1 MTSGDHVPTSSHELD
16 DAPVRYQ
23 VESANKSSAHLRI
36 SVVGIGASA
45 GNLDALE
52 RFFERMPPDS
62 GCAFIVVQHPA
73 QQYPTHMD
81 GILQRK
87 TMMPVEIA
95 AQGIG
100 LEANTVY
107 VGRPGQVVEIEGDT
121 IVLHDSDRSA
131 VPISTISA
139 LFRSLA
145 RSQGQSAIVVILSG
159 TGSDGTDGLRE
170 VRRARGTIIVQ
181 DSVTA
186 GLDGMPKSVVVAG
199 VFDFILAPDQMP
211 DAIRMIVNNRMQPDA
226 SDLMGPLEKHK
237 VQEIL
242 DLLED
247 TYQVDFARYKQSTII
262 RRIQRRLEL
271 GQTLSLADYHEQLST
286 SPDELDLLYRNL
298 LIGVTQFFRDPR
310 HFETLETAVLPELI
324 EKAAKKKREIRVW
337 ITACASGE
345 EAYSIAMLLDEQI
358 SNLASP
364 PTVRL
369 FATDIHPGA
378 LETASRGLYKCEAIS
393 DLPPERLQRYFV
405 RDGEDYQIVPWLRQS
420 ILFSQHNILRD
431 PPFTQV
437 DLVTC
442 RNLLIYFDRPTQ
454 DNAIAR
460 MHFSLRPG
468 GVMFLGNGERVGRY
482 EDEFDPIA
490 SDARLYRKKRDVRL
504 IRIDG
509 TKLPRMTV
517 EHRKPSN
524 ARKAPSAAMCKAYD
538 ALLQRLCYNGFLIT
552 ESGKIEHTF
561 GEAGRLLQMSG
572 VAQLNFFE
580 LIPTDL
586 RAAAQ
591 TTLARAKSAGA
602 PQISG
607 TVGVR
612 FPGEDPKRLKV
623 RVEPM
628 PECSPG
634 MRLFLVRLTES
645 VSDTE
650 LAEVSDPSLSESDS
664 RENAWL
670 GGELE
675 VAQHSLERLVQELGA
690 RNEELRASNEELT
703 ASNEELQSTNEE
715 LQSVNEELHTI
726 NNEHER
732 TITELKTLTHD
743 METTLSG
750 IDVGILFVDTE
761 ATIRS
766 LTIKAKEFFGL
777 SDNDINRPINEI
789 GSRFGI
795 KDLQAIIGQV
805 EKEESSIEQLTRN
818 RAGDLFLMR
827 VLPEL
832 EPFGKITGS
841 LLIFMD
847 VEQLWHKLKACESG
861 PTRPN

>member
-1 MTSGDHVPTSSHELD
+1 MPTSPRELD

-23 VESANKSSAHLRI
+23 VESVNKSSTHLRM

-45 GNLDALE
+45 GSVDALE

-62 GCAFIVVQHPA
+62 GCAFIVVQHPT

-87 TMMPVEIA
+87 TMMPVKIA
-95 AQGIG
+95 AQGVG

-107 VGRPGQVVEIEGDT
+107 VGPPGQVVEVEGDT

-145 RSQGQSAIVVILSG
+145 RSQGQSAIVVVLSG

-186 GLDGMPKSVVVAG
+186 GLDGMPKSVIVAG

-211 DAIRMIVNNRMQPDA
+211 DAIRMIVNDRMPPDA
-226 SDLMGPLEKHK
+226 SNLMGPLEEHK

-286 SPDELDLLYRNL
+286 SPDELDLLYRNM

-310 HFETLETAVLPELI
+310 HFEALETAVLPDLI
-324 EKAAKKKREIRVW
+324 EKAAEKGEIRIW

-358 SNLASP
+358 SKLASP
-364 PTVRL
+364 PTVRF

-378 LETASRGLYKCEAIS
+378 LETASRGLYKREAIS
-393 DLPPERLQRYFV
+393 DLSPERLQRYFV
-405 RDGEDYQIVPWLRQS
+405 RDGEDYQIAPWLRQS

-431 PPFTQV
+431 PPFTQI

-460 MHFSLRPG
+460 MHFSLRLG
-468 GVMFLGNGERVGRY
+468 GAMFLGNGERVGRY
-482 EDEFDPIA
+482 EDEFDLIA
-490 SDARLYRKKRDVRL
+490 SDARLYRKKRDVEL

-509 TKLPRMTV
+509 AKLPRMTV

-524 ARKAPSAAMCKAYD
+524 ARKTPSAAMHKAYD
-538 ALLQRLCYNGFLIT
+538 ALLQRLSYNGFLIAD
-552 ESGKIEHTF
+552 SGKIEHTL

-572 VAQLNFFE
+572 VAQLNLFE
-580 LIPTDL
+580 LIPSDL
-586 RAAAQ
+586 RAAVQ
-591 TTLARAKSAGA
+591 TTLLRAKSADS

-607 TVGVR
+607 TVGMC
-612 FPGEDPKRLKV
+612 FPGEDPKRLRV
-623 RVEPM
+623 QVEPM

-634 MRLFLVRLTES
+634 VRLFLVRLTES
-645 VSDTE
+645 ISDSE
-650 LAEVSDPSLSESDS
+650 LAEVSDPSLSESKRS
-664 RENAWL
+664 ENAWL
-670 GGELE
+670 RGELE
-675 VAQHSLERLVQELGA
+675 VAQDGLERLVQGLGA
-690 RNEELRASNEELT
+690 RNDELQASNEELT

-715 LQSVNEELHTI
+715 LQSVNEELHAI

-732 TITELKTLTHD
+732 TITELQTLTHD
-743 METTLSG
+743 METTLNG
-750 IDVGILFVDTE
+750 IDVGVLFIDTE

-766 LTIKAKEFFGL
+766 LTFKVKEFFGL
-777 SDNDINRPINEI
+777 SDNDINRPIDEI

-795 KDLQAIIGQV
+795 QDLQAKISQV
-805 EKEESSIEQLTRN
+805 EKEEASIEQLARN
-818 RAGDLFLMR
+818 RTGDLFLMR
-827 VLPEL
+827 VLPKL
-832 EPFGKITGS
+832 EPFGKITGN

-847 VEQLWHKLKACESG
+847 VEQLWRKLKACKG
-861 PTRPN
+861 APTRPN